1 MPTIKADI
9 TIRLDIE
16 VKAESYAV
24 ADELIQQFV
33 TVVSDDKRI
42 DTSFGSDIEINVME
56 SDELDLEEETS

>member
-9 TIRLDIE
+9 SIHLDIE
-16 VKAESYAV
+16 IKAESYAV

-42 DTSFGSDIEINVME
+42 DTSFGSDIQINVME